1 MHPQHIPRGRKPIY
15 ASFSKSFQENTMCIF
30 PHYSTPGK
38 KRNFMGGGREIEE
51 EITGRGKGGRKIPHE
66 EEHKIHVGTAHVV
79 SCQK

>member
-1 MHPQHIPRGRKPIY
+1 MQASPRVFKKIQCVFSHITQHQERKGI
-15 ASFSKSFQENTMCIF
+15 S
-30 PHYSTPGK
+30 
-38 KRNFMGGGREIEE
+38 MGGGREIEE